1 MSEFLDGPEEIVLL
15 LLGLDKRSVAGPMTG
30 FCCLHRADRK
40 KDSIL
45 LESGAGKVLLAT
57 CNI

>member
-1 MSEFLDGPEEIVLL
+1 MSEFLDGPELDVLL
-15 LLGLDKRSVAGPMTG
+15 LLGLDKRSAGPMTG

-45 LESGAGKVLLAT
+45 LESGAGIVLLAT